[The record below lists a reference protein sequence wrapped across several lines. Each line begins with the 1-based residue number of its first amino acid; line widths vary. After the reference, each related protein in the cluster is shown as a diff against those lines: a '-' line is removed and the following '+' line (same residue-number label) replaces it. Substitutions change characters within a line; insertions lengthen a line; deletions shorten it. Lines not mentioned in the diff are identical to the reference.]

1 MWHDSGMQ
9 LKDALAQVP
18 ERLDAE
24 VLLSKALKR
33 ERTWILAHTDY
44 ELSSDEEQ
52 IWAEWSSRR
61 KRGEPV
67 AYITGEKE
75 FYGRNFIVDASVL
88 IPRPAT
94 EMLIECALKIL
105 DGKKVPHITHADTDI
120 VIAAD
125 VWGDIADITCIVDI
139 GTGSGCVAV
148 TIACEKKNIAIIAT
162 DISGAA
168 LKVAQKNA
176 ERYGVSDRIEYIQ
189 GFGADPLQ
197 HITEPFLVV
206 SNPPY
211 IPEGM
216 QLMQDVEDFE
226 PEEALFS
233 GDDGAELIR
242 MIVKGA
248 RAHPQ
253 CRGLVMEC
261 RQEQADFNT
270 PQFSH
275 PI

>member
-1 MWHDSGMQ
+1 MY

-24 VLLSKALKR
+24 VLLSKALNR

-44 ELSSDEEQ
+44 SLDPKEEQ
-52 IWAEWSSRR
+52 LWNEWAARR

-75 FYGRNFIVDASVL
+75 FYGRIFAVDSSVL

-94 EMLIECALKIL
+94 EILVECTLKIL
-105 DGKKVPHITHADTDI
+105 QGEKVPHITHADTDI
-120 VIAAD
+120 VIATD
-125 VWGDIADITCIVDI
+125 IWGDVSTIQQIVDI
-139 GTGSGCVAV
+139 GTGSGCMAV
-148 TIACEKKNIAIIAT
+148 TIACEKRGINIVAT

-168 LKVAQKNA
+168 LAIAQKNA
-176 ERYGVSDRIEYIQ
+176 DRYGVSDRIEYIQ
-189 GFGADPLQ
+189 GFGVDPLL
-197 HITEPFLVV
+197 HLTEPFLIVT
-206 SNPPY
+206 NPPY

-248 RAHPQ
+248 HAHPQ
-253 CRGLVMEC
+253 CIGLVMEC
-261 RQEQADFNT
+261 RQEQADFNL
-270 PQFSH
+270 S
-275 PI
+275 